1 MFRWCSRRDATSQTN
16 RPGDPGRRG
25 AGYLHSGSA
34 RSWSRRLTMG
44 FSEFLGNE
52 RIVAAL
58 RGALRSERVPH
69 ALLFTGPRGLGKF
82 TLARMFAQAATCE
95 RLSDDFCGECAT
107 CLRVSQLADP
117 QKLLE
122 QGLFER
128 GESADAATVE
138 RVPLILQSHPDVWA
152 LVPDPV
158 RLKNPVA
165 RPMLRIGQ
173 LRAVQRAAYFQP
185 MGRRRVFIL
194 DGAETMRWD
203 VASVFLK
210 ILEEPPGSAT
220 LILTAPSPYALLP
233 TIVSR
238 CLQFHFAP
246 LPQAAVEKILKD
258 KSDLKPADRK
268 LAAELA
274 EGSPGL
280 AIEMNIEQASQQ
292 RRNALRILERAAR
305 GEGFAQ
311 LFAETAALAK
321 DRESSFEEQIAVF
334 YGLLSDLLE
343 LTSGVKQSTLRN
355 ALLVKE
361 LTALANSVNVTWV
374 MRAIAGFDELHA
386 GARRNLNRQLGL
398 DALAASLV
406 TTPERGIVSGV

>member
-1 MFRWCSRRDATSQTN
+1 V
-16 RPGDPGRRG
+16 
-25 AGYLHSGSA
+25 
-34 RSWSRRLTMG
+34 G
-44 FSEFLGNE
+44 FQEFLGNE

-58 RGALRSERVPH
+58 RGTLRTQRVPH
-69 ALLFTGPRGLGKF
+69 ALLFTGPRGVGKF
-82 TLARMFAQAATCE
+82 TLARMFAQAANCE
-95 RLSDDFCGECAT
+95 RMTDDFCGECAT
-107 CLRVSQLADP
+107 CRSISRLGDP
-117 QKLLE
+117 QALLE
-122 QGLFER
+122 QGLVER

-158 RLKNPVA
+158 RLKSPVA

-203 VASVFLK
+203 VANVFLK

-246 LPQAAVEKILKD
+246 LPQAAVEKILKE
-258 KSDLKPADRK
+258 KTARKPAEIK
-268 LAAELA
+268 LAAQLA

-280 AIEMNIEQASQQ
+280 AIEMDVTAAAQN
-292 RRNALRILERAAR
+292 RKNALDILERAAR
-305 GEGFAQ
+305 GRGFAQ
-311 LFAETAALAK
+311 LFADTSALAK
-321 DRESSFEEQIAVF
+321 DRESSFEEQVGVF
-334 YGLLSDLLE
+334 YSLLTDLLE
-343 LTSGVKQSTLRN
+343 LTSKLKDPVLRN
-355 ALLVKE
+355 ASLAKE
-361 LTALANSVNVTWV
+361 LEALSQSVDSAWV
-374 MRAIAGFDELHA
+374 LRAIAGFDELYA

-398 DALAASLV
+398 DALAASLAPGSSQPSAPG
-406 TTPERGIVSGV
+406 T

>member
-1 MFRWCSRRDATSQTN
+1 
-16 RPGDPGRRG
+16 
-25 AGYLHSGSA
+25 
-34 RSWSRRLTMG
+34 MG
-44 FSEFLGNE
+44 FDDFLGNV

-58 RGALRSERVPH
+58 RGALRTQRVPH
-69 ALLFTGPRGLGKF
+69 ALLFSGPRGVGKF
-82 TLARMFAQAATCE
+82 TLARMFAQAANCE
-95 RLSDDFCGECAT
+95 RLTDDFCGECDT
-107 CLRVSQLADP
+107 CRRISLLAEP
-117 QKLLE
+117 QTLIE
-122 QGLFER
+122 QGLAER
-128 GESADAATVE
+128 GENADSATVE
-138 RVPLILQSHPDVWA
+138 RVPLVLQSHPDVWA

-165 RPMLRIGQ
+165 RPMLRVGQ

-194 DGAETMRWD
+194 DSADTMRWD
-203 VASVFLK
+203 VANVFLK

-220 LILTAPSPYALLP
+220 LILTAPSPYSLLP

-246 LPQAAVEKILKD
+246 LPQGDVEKILQD

-268 LAAELA
+268 LAAQLA

-280 AIEMNIEQASQQ
+280 ALEMNIEQAGQQ

-343 LTSGVKQSTLRN
+343 LASGVKIPTLRN
-355 ALLVKE
+355 APLAKE
-361 LTALANSVNVTWV
+361 LSALANSVNIEWV
-374 MRAIAGFDELHA
+374 MRAISGFDELHA

-406 TTPERGIVSGV
+406 TISARGSVSRV

>member
-1 MFRWCSRRDATSQTN
+1 MA
-16 RPGDPGRRG
+16 
-25 AGYLHSGSA
+25 
-34 RSWSRRLTMG
+34 
-44 FSEFLGNE
+44 FSEFLGNK

-58 RGALRSERVPH
+58 RGALRTQRVPH
-69 ALLFTGPRGLGKF
+69 ALLFTGPRGVGKF
-82 TLARMFAQAATCE
+82 TLARMFAQAANCE
-95 RLSDDFCGECAT
+95 RLTADFCGQCNT
-107 CLRVSQLADP
+107 CQRIALLAEP
-117 QKLLE
+117 QTLIE
-122 QGLFER
+122 QGLAER

-138 RVPLILQSHPDVWA
+138 RVPLILQSHSDVWA

-165 RPMLRIGQ
+165 RPLLRVGQ

-185 MGRRRVFIL
+185 IGRRRVFIL
-194 DGAETMRWD
+194 EGADTMRWD
-203 VASVFLK
+203 VANVFLK

-220 LILTAPSPYALLP
+220 LILTAPSPYSLLP

-246 LPQAAVEKILKD
+246 LPQADVEKILQD
-258 KSDLKPADRK
+258 KADLKPADRK
-268 LAAELA
+268 LAAQLA

-292 RRNALRILERAAR
+292 RRNALRILERAAC

-343 LTSGVKQSTLRN
+343 LTSGVKQPAFRN
-355 ALLVKE
+355 APLAKE
-361 LTALANSVNVTWV
+361 LSALSNSVNTAWV
-374 MRAIAGFDELHA
+374 MRAISGFDELHA

-406 TTPERGIVSGV
+406 TTSDRHTVSQL

>member
-1 MFRWCSRRDATSQTN
+1 
-16 RPGDPGRRG
+16 
-25 AGYLHSGSA
+25 
-34 RSWSRRLTMG
+34 MG
-44 FSEFLGNE
+44 FQEFLGNE

-58 RGALRSERVPH
+58 RGALHTQRVPQP
-69 ALLFTGPRGLGKF
+69 LRFTGPRGVSKF
-82 TLARMFAQAATCE
+82 TLARMLAQAANCE
-95 RLSDDFCGECAT
+95 RLTDDFCGECAT
-107 CLRVSQLADP
+107 CQRIGLLAKP
-117 QKLLE
+117 QTLIE
-122 QGLFER
+122 QGLAER

-158 RLKNPVA
+158 RLKSPVA
-165 RPMLRIGQ
+165 RPMLRVGQ

-203 VASVFLK
+203 VANVFLK

-246 LPQAAVEKILKD
+246 LPQVAVEKILKE
-258 KSDLKPADRK
+258 KTTRKPAEIK
-268 LAAELA
+268 LAAQLA

-280 AIEMNIEQASQQ
+280 AIEMDVDAAAQ
-292 RRNALRILERAAR
+292 RRRSALRILERAAQ
-305 GEGFAQ
+305 GQGFTQ
-311 LFAETAALAK
+311 LFSDTSTLAK
-321 DRESSFEEQIAVF
+321 DRDSSFENQLGVF
-334 YGLLSDLLE
+334 YGLLTDLLE
-343 LTSGVKQSTLRN
+343 ITSKVKEPVLRN
-355 ALLVKE
+355 VPLAKE
-361 LTALANSVNVTWV
+361 LQSLGKTVDSAWV
-374 MRAIAGFDELHA
+374 LRAIGGFDEIHA

-398 DALAASLV
+398 DALAASLSPAV
-406 TTPERGIVSGV
+406 SHSSALPPEQ